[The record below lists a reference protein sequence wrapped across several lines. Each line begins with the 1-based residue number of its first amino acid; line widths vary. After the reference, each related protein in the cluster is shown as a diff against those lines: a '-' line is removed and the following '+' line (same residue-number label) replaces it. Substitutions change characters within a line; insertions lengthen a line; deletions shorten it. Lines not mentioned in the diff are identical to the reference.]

1 MIWGVGYNT
10 VLNVLYI
17 SKERIDRARSKL
29 WAPDFEWG
37 RRDVTMKQLQS
48 LYGVIR
54 NLGGEV
60 YPPLRE
66 HYKAAS
72 NMMAT
77 ADPLRKRVVPR
88 GDDETQLKAWTRL
101 WRAVGNLRILFHD
114 DALVQRSYLT
124 TFVGALSARERL
136 SLPGERGRR
145 VYFGSDSTPRTVG
158 ITDFATGRVG
168 VLVWTTSIEAAVR
181 EAVLLNGCPPAV
193 IYFVN

>member
-10 VLNVLYI
+10 VLNVLFI

-101 WRAVGNLRILFHD
+101 WRAVGNLCILFHD

-136 SLPGERGRR
+136 SLLGERGRR